1 METGRRTLDATGSFG
16 SLVGGRPV
24 VGWRWL
30 EGADV
35 DHVGSARVDARVH
48 VLTCAVKP
56 MIGAR
61 GGASQPF
68 DD

>member
-1 METGRRTLDATGSFG
+1 MLDATGSFG
-16 SLVGGRPV
+16 SLVGDRPV

-30 EGADV
+30 EDAGV
-35 DHVGSARVDARVH
+35 DPVGSARVDVH
-48 VLTCAVKP
+48 VHLATCAVKP